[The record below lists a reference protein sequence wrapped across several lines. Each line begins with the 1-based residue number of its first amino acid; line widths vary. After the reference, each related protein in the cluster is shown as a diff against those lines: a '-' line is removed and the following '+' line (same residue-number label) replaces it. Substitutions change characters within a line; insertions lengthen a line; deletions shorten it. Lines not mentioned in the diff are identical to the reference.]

1 MLGYCLSL
9 KLWCLVCQIL
19 PRQLQGVEWVW
30 EAKRG
35 ESIRKGGAYL
45 AQGGGGRK
53 QNQVR
58 TRVGAGQHQGLN
70 SWRISLNLAPD
81 RGSTRLCSTPQ

>member
-1 MLGYCLSL
+1 M
-9 KLWCLVCQIL
+9 
-19 PRQLQGVEWVW
+19 GVGGE
-30 EAKRG
+30 EG

-58 TRVGAGQHQGLN
+58 TREGARLHQVLN
-70 SWRISLNLAPD
+70 SWSINLNLAPD
-81 RGSTRLCSTPQ
+81 QGGARLLSTPRLTG